1 VFYFFIGENMLTE
14 KQYKLLMFINKVT
27 KETGCCPS
35 FDEMKE
41 AVNLKSKSGIHALI
55 EALVE
60 RNFLKKLPH
69 KARALEVLRLPK
81 LKPSSILEE
90 EKKRE
95 EALHNGMVEI
105 PLYGK
110 IAAGTPIEAIA
121 NESERFSVPY
131 DMVSRGQYYALTVE
145 GDSMVNIGIM
155 DGDTVIIKKADTA
168 NNGDIVVALV
178 DESEATLKEIKK
190 ENGEVLLIP
199 KNDNY
204 QIRRFPASR
213 VRVQGI
219 LSSLIRTY
227 Y

>member
-1 VFYFFIGENMLTE
+1 MLTE

-168 NNGDIVVALV
+168 NKGDIVVALV

>member
-1 VFYFFIGENMLTE
+1 
-14 KQYKLLMFINKVT
+14 MFINKVL
-27 KETGCCPS
+27 KETGCSPS

-41 AVNLKSKSGIHALI
+41 AVCLKSKSGIHALI

-81 LKPSSILEE
+81 LKPSNIVEE

-95 EALHNGMVEI
+95 EAIHNGMVEI

-121 NESERFSVPY
+121 DETEKFAVPY
-131 DMVSRGQYYALTVE
+131 DMVSRGQYYALTIE
-145 GDSMVNIGIM
+145 GDSMINIGIF
-155 DGDTVIIKKADTA
+155 DGDTVIIKKADNA
-168 NNGDIVVALV
+168 NNGEIVVALV
-178 DESEATLKEIKK
+178 DECEATLKELKK
-190 ENGEVLLIP
+190 EGAEVVLIP

-204 QIRRFPASR
+204 EPRRLAAGR
-213 VRVQGI
+213 VKVQGI
-219 LSSLIRTY
+219 LSGLIRTY
-227 Y
+227 H